1 MKLSPYEKE
10 SFDFNDYTFLE
21 SKSYEKPDDYY
32 DDYDEEEE
40 EEEKS
45 RKEKFQS
52 FAYDNSPKGLLKKG
66 LIIFVIL
73 TYLVWMSAQYLV
85 SLNTDITI
93 SVLPHRIIYNLLST
107 NPMLAFIT
115 ALLMVILSGVIVF
128 ALSQKTEKERELYKM
143 SQRGTYGSASFATDE
158 DMRGSIIFHQLDMPK
173 GIVLG
178 KRSNVKLG
186 QQMQGAKLMSDEAYT
201 NMQQELAVCVD
212 SSYLDRN
219 MNFAIFGSSGS
230 GKSFSFVRP
239 NILARIA
246 NGESF
251 FVTDPSGELYRDTAG
266 IAEKNGYKVMVLNLS
281 TPSASNGWN
290 PFDVLRAANPMEVQM
305 LTASLVHT
313 ILSNT
318 ADENA
323 KADVFFDQS
332 EENLLK
338 ALILYVAI
346 SPHFKGEEYERH
358 MGTVYDL
365 LTKCAA
371 QEGILEEFAP
381 QNLPDSDPAA
391 APWKMFQGSGRL
403 KTNFITGLASR
414 LEIFQVDIIKE
425 MFSHSEIN
433 LSAAGQEKCAYYV
446 VSPVTNNKMRF
457 LLSLFFSCAFEQL
470 ITDATNSGGKTKIP
484 VYFLMDEF
492 KAIGRINGFSDKVA
506 NVRKYGISIAMVF
519 QDLDQLL
526 QLYPKDFNSILSNC
540 DTWMCLKVND
550 METAKKL
557 SERSGISTIEVQQVS
572 IQRMKMTPID
582 PIDPMQRIGVSD
594 QKRNLIN
601 PDEII
606 RYFDDKGTNDRK
618 VLIFSSSKNPYK
630 AKAYGWPNHQLA
642 KYVQE
647 NQREVSDYIPPW
659 QKEEWTLNK
668 KRTFVGSDI
677 NNSSELYGGKSLERD
692 EYKERAR
699 QRDDRPFQSERK
711 EQRKE
716 PETYKEKATKKPGG
730 VVFNSNAESTH
741 LVELGLD
748 LSGKKKV

>member
-10 SFDFNDYTFLE
+10 SFDYSDYTFLE
-21 SKSYEKPDDYY
+21 SKSYEKPDMDFLEDY
-32 DDYDEEEE
+32 DDDEEEE
-40 EEEKS
+40 EKN
-45 RKEKFQS
+45 RKEQIQGFL
-52 FAYDNSPKGLLKKG
+52 YDTTPKALIKKW
-66 LIIFVIL
+66 LILFIVL
-73 TYLVWMSAQYLV
+73 TYIVWASAQYLV
-85 SLNTDITI
+85 SLNNDITV
-93 SVLPHRIIYNLLST
+93 SVLPHRIVYNLLST

-115 ALLMVILSGVIVF
+115 ALLMAILSGVVIF
-128 ALSQKTEKERELYKM
+128 AMSQKTEREKELFKM
-143 SQRGTYGSASFATDE
+143 SQRGTYGSANFATDE
-158 DMRGSIIFHQLDMPK
+158 DMRGSIVFNKLDSPK

-178 KRSNVKLG
+178 RKANVTIG
-186 QQMQGAKLMSDEAYT
+186 QQMPGAKLMTDEAYADMM
-201 NMQQELAVCVD
+201 NELSVCVD
-212 SSYLDRN
+212 NAIIDRN

-230 GKSFSFVRP
+230 GKSYSFVRP

-246 NGESF
+246 NRESF
-251 FVTDPSGELYRDTAG
+251 FVTDPSGEIYRDTAG
-266 IAEKNGYKVMVLNLS
+266 IAEKNGYMVRVLNLS

-425 MFSHSEIN
+425 VFSHSEID
-433 LSAAGQEKCAYYV
+433 LSAAGQKPCAYYV

-470 ITDATNSGGKTKIP
+470 INDATASGGKTAIP
-484 VYFLMDEF
+484 VYFIMDEF

-557 SERSGISTIEVQQVS
+557 SERSGISTIEVENTS
-572 IQRMKMTPID
+572 IKRMKMTPID
-582 PIDPMQRIGVSD
+582 PIDPVMGISTSD
-594 QKRNLIN
+594 QRRNLMN

-630 AKAYGWPNHQLA
+630 AKAYGWPNHALA
-642 KYVQE
+642 GYVKE
-647 NQREVSDYIPPW
+647 NQREVSEYIPPW
-659 QKEEWTLNK
+659 QKGEWTLNK
-668 KRTFVGSDI
+668 KRTFLSSDI
-677 NNSSELYGGKSLERD
+677 NDSSKLYGGKSLERD
-692 EYKERAR
+692 EYKEKAR
-699 QRDDRPFQSERK
+699 QPQKNDDFVLPQLN
-711 EQRKE
+711 
-716 PETYKEKATKKPGG
+716 ETYKDKAKTKPGG
-730 VVFNSNAESTH
+730 VVFNSNAESSH